1 MQEADSSTVQF
12 NSVQPDLEAQT
23 FARTDVEP
31 ITIEDDVVQQVQRA
45 NRAAH
50 NDFIQELQECDDFGL
65 YTMNSTAMVSE
76 GCSTIPSENPPSEP
90 PRKRRGQGP
99 TRGKRSE
106 KVVSTCGHKLKVEF
120 NDQNR
125 RVIGPNASSFA
136 NEMGIVVRSMALLA
150 VKRWKDI
157 DHAQK
162 MPMIDRLKEK
172 YEFETTKMI
181 EQSLDKSMNK
191 QWNEYRCMHKDFKN
205 VGSIEDIGGAK
216 RSKPNSV
223 AEQGDWDFLCDHF
236 GSDALKKKMLE
247 LHISTQNFPRKENQD
262 SLHLIENQICNQVL
276 GKKFGYSEP
285 HKSLSRKM
293 RLDDDDAS
301 LENAALRTR
310 VKDLQDQLKNWTDV
324 LSRIPRDILLPVQND
339 TSQASGSNEDL

>member
-1 MQEADSSTVQF
+1 
-12 NSVQPDLEAQT
+12 
-23 FARTDVEP
+23 
-31 ITIEDDVVQQVQRA
+31 
-45 NRAAH
+45 
-50 NDFIQELQECDDFGL
+50 
-65 YTMNSTAMVSE
+65 MNSTAMVSE
-76 GCSTIPSENPPSEP
+76 GSSTIPLENSPSEP
-90 PRKRRGQGP
+90 PRKRRGRGP

-136 NEMGIVVRSMALLA
+136 NEMGIVVRSMAPLA

-181 EQSLDKSMNK
+181 EESLDKSMNK
-191 QWNEYRCMHKDFKN
+191 QWNEYRCKLHKDFKN
-205 VGSIEDIGGAK
+205 VGGIEDIGRAK

-223 AEQGDWDFLCDHF
+223 AEQVDWDFLCDHF
-236 GSDALKKKMLE
+236 GSDALKKRSEVNKQNCSHKQRATTQGSKSFAAHAEEMRNESTKE
-247 LHISTQNFPRKENQD
+247 LPGQIEFFRDMNFSKGKGWTTPDAENYY
-262 SLHLIENQICNQVL
+262 
-276 GKKFGYSEP
+276 K
-285 HKSLSRKM
+285 KM
-293 RLDDDDAS
+293 RLDDDAAS
-301 LENAALRTR
+301 LENATLRTR
-310 VKDLQDQLKNWTDV
+310 VKDLEDQLKNWTDV